1 MPFARP
7 NAEPGSSVFGLQ
19 ISPCSES
26 EVALDVATHVP
37 TDVGDVRLVV
47 TPNIQHIAVLRHDKA
62 FRRAYA
68 SADITTCDGFPVLL
82 YARSRGCTVRERAT
96 GRGITTAL
104 LDAPDRLRQHR
115 MFFVVSDIE
124 TAEAV
129 TDWAARHGL
138 SPQVAT
144 TVPPFGFDRDEERSE
159 ALANR
164 IREHGT
170 TLLFMGLGAPKSE
183 VFVDRHR
190 TRLPPCWAL
199 CVGQSVRIAMGLV
212 RDPPAFVQAAN
223 IEWLWRIM
231 LEPRRLT
238 GRYVRSTA
246 GFMLAVY
253 DDLRQD
259 ARWRRQAAAGKAT
272 SLEDGLP

>member
-1 MPFARP
+1 M
-7 NAEPGSSVFGLQ
+7 
-19 ISPCSES
+19 
-26 EVALDVATHVP
+26 DVATHVP

-82 YARSRGCTVRERAT
+82 YARFRGCKVRERAT

-104 LDAPDRLRQHR
+104 LDVPERLRQHR
-115 MFFVVSDIE
+115 MFFVVSDSE
-124 TAEAV
+124 TASAV
-129 TDWAARHGL
+129 TIWAARHGL
-138 SPQVAT
+138 SSQVAT
-144 TVPPFGFDRDEERSE
+144 SVPPFGFDRDQDQSE

-164 IREHGT
+164 IQGHGT

-183 VFVDRHR
+183 VFVDRYR
-190 TRLPPCWAL
+190 ARLPPCWAL

-212 RDPPAFVQAAN
+212 RDPPAFVQATN
-223 IEWLWRIM
+223 LEWLWRIM

-238 GRYVRSTA
+238 SRYIASTA
-246 GFMLAVY
+246 GFVLAVH

-259 ARWRRQAAAGKAT
+259 AQWRGPVAAGKAT